1 MPFFSLP
8 RILKMGVTN
17 FWRNI
22 WLSLATT
29 LVMVLTLLS
38 FSILLILN
46 LIGNAAVNNIK
57 AKIDVTVY
65 LKSNISKDQIAGLGK
80 NIEEISGVSQT
91 EYISSEKALENF
103 RQKHQDNRVI
113 ADILKEFTDNPLE
126 PVFVIKAKN
135 PENYP
140 TIVKTLEEA
149 RYQESIRKVNYKD
162 NQVMINRI
170 TATANSLANVG
181 IIISA
186 IFATIA
192 VLVMFNTIRLTI
204 YSRSAEIEIMKIVG
218 ATNWYVRWPMII
230 EGILYGL
237 IAAIISLVILYP
249 AMQIISPKIETYFQG
264 YGLNLAQYFSA
275 HIFQIIGLQILVAVA
290 LGVISSTIAIGKYLR
305 R

>member
-1 MPFFSLP
+1 MPIFSLS
-8 RILKMGVTN
+8 RILKMGVLN

-29 LVMVLTLLS
+29 LVMILTLLS

-46 LIGNAAVNNIK
+46 LIGNVAVDNIK
-57 AKIDVTVY
+57 AKIDVTIY
-65 LKSNISKDQIAGLGK
+65 LRGNLAEDQIATLQK
-80 NIEEISGVSQT
+80 NIEEINGVAQM

-126 PVFVIKAKN
+126 PVFVVKAEN
-135 PENYP
+135 PESYP
-140 TIVKTLEEA
+140 AIVKTLEEA
-149 RYQESIRKVNYKD
+149 RYQELIRKVNYKD
-162 NQVMINRI
+162 NQVMISRI
-170 TATANSLANVG
+170 TTTANSLANVG
-181 IIISA
+181 MIISA

-204 YSRSAEIEIMKIVG
+204 YSRSQEIEIMKIVG

-237 IAAIISLVILYP
+237 IAAIISLIILYP
-249 AMQIISPKIETYFQG
+249 ATRMISPKIEAYFQG
-264 YGLNLAQYFSA
+264 YGLNLAQYFSS
-275 HIFQIIGLQILVAVA
+275 HIFQIIGLQILAGVS
-290 LGVISSTIAIGKYLR
+290 LGVLSSSIAVGKYLR

>member
-8 RILKMGVTN
+8 RILKMGVLN

-57 AKIDVTVY
+57 AKIDITIY
-65 LKSNISKDQIAGLGK
+65 LKSNISEEQIVGLGK
-80 NIEEISGVSQT
+80 NIKEINGVSQV
-91 EYISSEKALENF
+91 EYISSGKALENF

-126 PVFVIKAKN
+126 PVFIVKAEKT
-135 PENYP
+135 EDYP
-140 TIVKTLEEA
+140 AIVKTLEEA

-162 NQVMINRI
+162 NQAMISRI

-181 IIISA
+181 MIVSA

-204 YSRSAEIEIMKIVG
+204 YSRSQEIEIMKIVG

-264 YGLNLAQYFSA
+264 YGLNLTQYFSA
-275 HIFQIIGLQILVAVA
+275 HLFQIIGLQVLVAVS

>member
-1 MPFFSLP
+1 MPIFSLS
-8 RILKMGVTN
+8 RILKMGVLN

-29 LVMVLTLLS
+29 LVMILTLLS

-46 LIGNAAVNNIK
+46 LIGNVAVDNIK
-57 AKIDVTVY
+57 AKIDITIY
-65 LKSNISKDQIAGLGK
+65 LKSNLTEDQIAALQK
-80 NIEEISGVSQT
+80 NIEEINGVAQM

-126 PVFVIKAKN
+126 PVFVVKAEN
-135 PENYP
+135 PEGYP
-140 TIVKTLEEA
+140 AIVKTLEEA
-149 RYQESIRKVNYKD
+149 RYQELIRKVNYKD
-162 NQVMINRI
+162 NQVMISRI
-170 TATANSLANVG
+170 TTTANSLANVG
-181 IIISA
+181 MIISA

-237 IAAIISLVILYP
+237 IAAIISLIILYP
-249 AMQIISPKIETYFQG
+249 ATRMISPKIEIYFQG

-275 HIFQIIGLQILVAVA
+275 HIFQIIGLQILAGVS
-290 LGVISSTIAIGKYLR
+290 LGVLSSSIAVGKYLR